1 MGLEPISPHED
12 SACISVNTLLL
23 LKLMTEQFDS
33 RQQAHP
39 VRALTCVIKDGRFNG
54 AVFEIGI
61 S

>member
-1 MGLEPISPHED
+1 
-12 SACISVNTLLL
+12 
-23 LKLMTEQFDS
+23 MTEQFDS

-61 S
+61 SRCNIFKIALVK